1 MTEAALSSA
10 IRSVGAPPT
19 IVDVWSR
26 SGSKYRIRAIVL
38 LAVNVLLFAG
48 VGSFAYWL
56 RSGVVFAPGVE
67 GYRDQLAQTFRFG
80 QQTVV
85 SLASL
90 LLEPISIQ
98 YVPMQI
104 LIVGLLMAALI
115 CIPILVSIL
124 YRFWSS
130 LPFIAV
136 VGFLAVMPWLAI
148 TLLGSC
154 IIASV
159 RPFRSRFRFVSAL
172 LGLVPTVVYLTL
184 AWSGSAEHV
193 AGKIDPVDQMKFI
206 APWVLAIVAAAL
218 LFAVVLVIA
227 KIVDY
232 RPGAIAPLL
241 AIMFGLPVA
250 LFEYHVGRDELH
262 YRLLEALDRAHFAD
276 VDASLGLQRAERQAW
291 MRHPLPR
298 PSRKAIRTLVEMRWL
313 FGLADDIGPNQ
324 SEWTAHQMD
333 VVHRCDWFL
342 KYFPESRYALSAL
355 FIKGRALDSR
365 IDPAEFRDSHWIRFY
380 DDFPSEASRP
390 TWRLLA
396 ENGANSILGSV
407 ALLRLAHLNARS
419 GNVDRALGRLD
430 RLIPGMDAYKRRSGT
445 EAHRD
450 GPVKSALRRDRPEAS
465 LNISADHVL
474 LEAHR
479 LRDLF
484 ARNRD
489 PLYGYDPISGPM
501 HPTESLQFGLMDLI
515 PQDERYVDNLRSLAK
530 AYPNCQIEDNI
541 SLEIGKATSSNA
553 EKIRRLKTC
562 LDSFPDGDAVPEA
575 MFRLGVAYR
584 AGALPAESEAIFTRL
599 FNAHRDSI
607 WAREAARY
615 VSWPSTSRVT
625 RVGP

>member
-1 MTEAALSSA
+1 MTEAASSSA
-10 IRSVGAPPT
+10 VRPVDARPA

-85 SLASL
+85 SLALL

-104 LIVGLLMAALI
+104 PIVGLLMAALMG
-115 CIPILVSIL
+115 IPILVSIL

-184 AWSGSAEHV
+184 AWSGSAERV

-227 KIVDY
+227 RIVDY
-232 RPGAIAPLL
+232 RPGALTPLL
-241 AIMFGLPVA
+241 AIMFGLPLA
-250 LFEYHVGRDELH
+250 LFEVHVGRDELH

-276 VDASLGLQRAERQAW
+276 VDASLDLQRAERQAW

-298 PSRKAIRTLVEMRWL
+298 PSRKAVRGLVEMRWL

-324 SEWTAHQMD
+324 SELAAHQMD

-342 KYFPESRYALSAL
+342 KYFPDSRYALNTL

-365 IDPAEFRDSHWIRFY
+365 IDPVAFRTSHWIRFY
-380 DDFPSEASRP
+380 SDFPSEASRP

-396 ENGANSILGSV
+396 ENGADSILGRV
-407 ALLRLAHLNARS
+407 ALLRLAHLDARS

-430 RLIPGMDAYKRRSGT
+430 RLISGLDGLPRRNGSA
-445 EAHRD
+445 EHRD

-465 LNISADHVL
+465 LAISVDHVL
-474 LEAHR
+474 LEAYR

-489 PLYGYDPISGPM
+489 PLYGYDPISGPL
-501 HPTESLQFGLMDLI
+501 HPTESFQFGLMDLI
-515 PQDERYVDNLRSLAK
+515 PQDERYAENLRSLAK

-541 SLEIGKATSSNA
+541 RLEIAKATPGNA
-553 EKIRRLKTC
+553 EKIQRLRSC
-562 LDSFPDGDAVPEA
+562 LDAYPDGDAAPEA

-584 AGALPAESEAIFTRL
+584 AGDRPAASEAIFTRL
-599 FNAHRDSI
+599 FKAHRDSI

-625 RVGP
+625 EAGS